1 MQYLIVFFEGIVTFV
16 SPCLLPMLP
25 VYVSYFMGSE
35 EQEKKGRALKNS
47 LGFVLGFGIVFVL
60 LGAFAGTIGTL
71 LVRHRTAVNIVSG
84 AIIFLLGLN
93 YTGLIHIAFLNKAR
107 GMDMGDRKAG
117 FFSSVL
123 LGIVFSIGWTPC
135 VGAFLGSA
143 LLLASQQAS
152 FLKGLLMLVLYSVGL
167 GIPFVLSAVL
177 LSKLRRAFSFIKRHY
192 QTINLIAGVFLMIVG
207 ILTALGLMSRLVG
220 LLI

>member
-192 QTINLIAGVFLMIVG
+192 QTINLIAGVFLMIMG